1 MSMTITEAQKL
12 LDKYVT
18 GSTLR
23 RHCLTVSAVMVYWA
37 EQEGEDGE
45 FWQVTGLLH
54 DLDFEKYPEQHCVK
68 VKEILESERDSF
80 PAISDELI
88 HAIQSH
94 GWKLC
99 CDLEPVTRMEKVLYT
114 IDELTGLIFAC
125 AMARP
130 SKSVMDM
137 ELKSVTKKFKTPAF
151 AAGCNRDV
159 IKEGS
164 QMLGME
170 LNDVILRCLEGMRV
184 RHEELGV

>member
-1 MSMTITEAQKL
+1 MLYDTHMHTRFSGDSDA
-12 LDKYVT
+12 
-18 GSTLR
+18 
-23 RHCLTVSAVMVYWA
+23 AP
-37 EQEGEDGE
+37 EDMIKAAREKGL
-45 FWQVTGLLH
+45 TGLCFTDHLDIDYREEPH
-54 DLDFEKYPEQHCVK
+54 LFDLDFEKYPEQHCVK

-99 CDLEPVTRMEKVLYT
+99 CDVEPVTRMEKVLYT

-159 IKEGS
+159 IKEGAH
-164 QMLGME
+164 MLGME
-170 LNDVILRCLEGMRV
+170 LNDVILRCLEGMRS